1 MRGLYRSGPLP
12 ERPAFPEREGA
23 EGEEGGEGAEV
34 GEEAA
39 KAAEAA
45 EIAAHPE
52 AEAGAPAQTQVGP
65 GSRPK
70 EEGAVTALARPG
82 TRAPDFNLPLV
93 GGGYRGLADLIH
105 PGGGVLIFFKEDCPA
120 SELVVP
126 RLGPLAV
133 ALEREE
139 RFFLA
144 IAQDSEETA
153 RAFRD
158 RHDLRF
164 PIAWEEAPYAA
175 SRGYGI
181 GTVPALFVVDGTGVI
196 AERVEGFIKSEYLA
210 LGAGIEQA
218 LALGAAPAVLERPED
233 LPALKPG

>member
-1 MRGLYRSGPLP
+1 M
-12 ERPAFPEREGA
+12 
-23 EGEEGGEGAEV
+23 
-34 GEEAA
+34 
-39 KAAEAA
+39 
-45 EIAAHPE
+45 
-52 AEAGAPAQTQVGP
+52 
-65 GSRPK
+65 
-70 EEGAVTALARPG
+70 TALAKPG
-82 TRAPDFNLPLV
+82 ARAPDFNLPLV

-105 PGGGVLIFFKEDCPA
+105 PGGGVLVFFKEDCPA
-120 SELVVP
+120 SDLVVP
-126 RLGPLAV
+126 RLGPLAA

-158 RHDLRF
+158 RHHLRF
-164 PIAWEEAPYAA
+164 PIAWEGAPYAG
-175 SRGYGI
+175 SRAYGI

-218 LALGAAPAVLERPED
+218 LALGAAPPVLERPED
-233 LPALKPG
+233 LPALRPG